1 MYPGMALPETIEA
14 YMSINPALRSMIAE
28 MPEGKRTNIV
38 DALVDAFRPYH
49 SVRGLVLES
58 ATSVVIARKSTG

>member
-1 MYPGMALPETIEA
+1 
-14 YMSINPALRSMIAE
+14 MIAE